1 MDCETYRRFSTGPE
15 LMENSMVHFR
25 VWAPNAQQVSVILEG
40 KNCEQALHRDENG
53 YFSGIV
59 PDASAGDLYFLRLD
73 NDPTW
78 YPEPTSRY
86 QPDGPHGASQIVD
99 QRAYRWTDNAWP
111 GVTLNG
117 QIIYEMHVGTFTRA
131 GTWRAAALE
140 LPELAKLGI
149 TLVESMPIAEFP
161 GAFGWGYDGVNL
173 YAPMHIYGA
182 PDDFRFFV
190 DTAHRYGIGV
200 ILDVVYNHLG
210 PDGNYM
216 ARFSSTFFSEHHQTD
231 WGNAIN
237 YDGAESAPVRQLIR
251 ENAAYWISEF
261 HLHGLRL
268 DATQDIYDSSGDHIL
283 AQITQAARQ
292 AAEHRSIVVIAENE
306 PQQIKLVRP
315 LDQGGYGM
323 DALWNDD
330 FHHSAMVAASGRNE
344 AYYTDYQGKPQELIS
359 ALKYGYLYQGQWYS
373 WQNQPRGTPALNLPP
388 ATFVTFIQN
397 HDQIAN
403 SAQGERVH
411 CLTSPGKFRALSALM
426 LLGPGTPMIFQ
437 GQEFAAS
444 SPFLYFADHTGELG
458 QKVRSGR
465 AMFLSQFRSLRTAE
479 AQSELANPCDEQTY
493 DRSKL
498 DLSERQKHAATYR
511 LYCDLISLRRT
522 DAVFATLHT
531 GTMDGAVLAD
541 EAFVIRYFS
550 DSGQDRLLIV
560 NLGIGLH
567 FNPAPEPLLAPPA
580 GKHWKLHWSSEDPK
594 YGGAGT
600 PPPEGNPGWKIPGHA
615 AIVMTPV

>member
-15 LMENSMVHFR
+15 LMENGMVHFR
-25 VWAPNAQQVSVILEG
+25 LWAPNAQQVSVILEG
-40 KNCEQALHRDENG
+40 KNCEQALRRGENG

-59 PDASAGDLYFLRLD
+59 PGASAGDLYFLRLD
-73 NDPTW
+73 NDPKW
-78 YPEPTSRY
+78 YPEPTSRF

-99 QRAYRWTDNAWP
+99 QRAFRWTDNAWP
-111 GVTLNG
+111 GVTLHG

-149 TLVESMPIAEFP
+149 TLVECMPIAEFP

-216 ARFSSTFFSEHHQTD
+216 TRFSSAFFSEHHQTD

-237 YDGAESAPVRQLIR
+237 YDGAASAPVRQLVC

-261 HLHGLRL
+261 HLDGLRL

-283 AQITQAARQ
+283 AQITRAARQ

-306 PQQIKLVRP
+306 PQQIKLVLP

-373 WQNQPRGTPALNLPP
+373 WQNQRRGTPAFNLPP

-411 CLTSPGKFRALSALM
+411 CLTSPGRFRALSALM

-465 AMFLSQFRSLRTAE
+465 AAFLSQFRSLRTAE
-479 AQSELANPCDEQTY
+479 AQGELANPCDEQTY

-498 DLSERQKHAATYR
+498 DLSERQKHAPAYR

-550 DSGQDRLLIV
+550 DNGQDRLLIV

-594 YGGAGT
+594 YGGSGT